1 MKKPGVISLVCVLAA
16 IAMFIWGFN
25 LQPPEPVVSESRY
38 ALLIDNDTGA
48 FLMQLR
54 KGLQE
59 AASIQGSRVSVQNLS
74 ANISA
79 QAAELS
85 ASGVTAVIL
94 LLVHPEPML
103 LALAESGMPVVVV
116 GQTINGQV
124 CVTGDDSAAGQVL
137 VERALSVAIPS
148 RVLVIADEED
158 SRSRARMESIQDTL
172 KHSRL
177 QTLLWSEDVSIPT
190 DFDVLVAMSRRST
203 RALADAMASGLLP
216 NGCMI
221 LGVDT
226 GDNRAL
232 DLEGGLVSG
241 LVVDNPYAMGYIAL
255 EKARMLAN
263 GNLPPS
269 LYACE
274 MPLIDRQNMYL
285 IENVKLVFPLLQ

>member
-1 MKKPGVISLVCVLAA
+1 MKKPGVISLMCVLAA

-25 LQPPEPVVSESRY
+25 LQPPEPVVTENRY
-38 ALLIDNDTGA
+38 VLLIDNDTGA

-59 AASIQGSRVSVQNLS
+59 AASSQGARVSVQNLS
-74 ANISA
+74 ANVSV
-79 QAAELS
+79 QAAEFS

-103 LALAESGMPVVVV
+103 LALSEAGVPVVVV
-116 GQTINGQV
+116 GQALNGQV
-124 CVTGDDSAAGQVL
+124 CVMGDDGTAGLVL
-137 VERALSVAIPS
+137 MDRALSMAVPS
-148 RVLVIADEED
+148 RVLVIADVED
-158 SRSRARMESIQDTL
+158 SRSGARMESIQNHLSHDQ
-172 KHSRL
+172 L
-177 QTLLWSEDVSIPT
+177 QTLFWNEDVSIPA
-190 DFDVLVAMSRRST
+190 DVDVLVSLSRRST
-203 RALADAMASGLLP
+203 RALADARASGLIP
-216 NGCMI
+216 GNYTI

-232 DLEGGLVSG
+232 DLEGGLVSA

-255 EKARMLAN
+255 EKARLLAD
-263 GNLPPS
+263 GDLPPF
-269 LYACE
+269 LYVCE